1 MSRKAEP
8 TTPTDAPAE
17 STELATTEPTTP
29 AMVHTTK
36 IVRVAGQDFTVD
48 ANADNEA
55 IRQQLAAQGFTDVTN
70 AKIKE
75 TKNEHGQT
83 VVEFVKQIG
92 TKG

>member
-1 MSRKAEP
+1 MSDKVEETE
-8 TTPTDAPAE
+8 TTE

-29 AMVHTTK
+29 TIVHTTK

-48 ANADNEA
+48 AAADNEA

-75 TKNEHGQT
+75 TKNEQGQV

>member
-1 MSRKAEP
+1 MSDKVEETQA
-8 TTPTDAPAE
+8 TE
-17 STELATTEPTTP
+17 STEPTN
-29 AMVHTTK
+29 AIVHTTK

-48 ANADNEA
+48 AKADNEA

>member
-1 MSRKAEP
+1 MSQKPKKAQAE
-8 TTPTDAPAE
+8 TSAE
-17 STELATTEPTTP
+17 STELATTEPATP
-29 AMVHTTK
+29 AIVHTTK

-48 ANADNEA
+48 AAADNEA
-55 IRQQLAAQGFTDVTN
+55 IRQQLAAQGFTDVAN

-75 TKNEHGQT
+75 SKNEQGQT

>member
-1 MSRKAEP
+1 MSDKVE
-8 TTPTDAPAE
+8 TQVTE
-17 STELATTEPTTP
+17 STTP
-29 AMVHTTK
+29 AIVHTTK
-36 IVRVAGQDFTVD
+36 IVRVAGQDFQVD
-48 ANADNEA
+48 VAADNEA

-75 TKNEHGQT
+75 STNEQGQL

>member
-1 MSRKAEP
+1 MSDKVEE
-8 TTPTDAPAE
+8 TQVTE
-17 STELATTEPTTP
+17 STEPTN
-29 AMVHTTK
+29 AIVHTTK

-75 TKNEHGQT
+75 TKNEQGQV